1 MIRLTAW
8 SVRRPWRALAVWATV
23 TVALAALGTQ
33 LTGHLASTSIE
44 VPGSS
49 SARISDLDAR
59 AFGERAEVPVLLTGT
74 GPQVVEQRDDLMTA
88 LGALPDV
95 EVAAVPAQHL
105 PSASGG
111 GRQAQ
116 LIVARVPSQQSF
128 DGRAAERVSDVV
140 DRTVTA
146 PVTASVSGFSAIGG
160 AVSDE
165 SVKAAHDAEI
175 IAIPI
180 LLIVLL
186 LVFRS
191 PVAAGIPAVL
201 GLATVASAYGLVD
214 LVARS
219 RDITDVATPLT
230 SMLGLA
236 LGVDYALLMVSRFR
250 EFLAQGQS
258 VTDAALAS
266 GQSAGR
272 TVVFAGLTLLVTMI
286 TAMLLSPGSFLLS
299 AAVGVSAA
307 GIMGMFGALLAV
319 PAMLALLGTNIDR
332 LRIGGPIR
340 SGGSWA
346 RYADAV
352 QRRPIPAATAGLL
365 VLLAL
370 APPALG
376 LDTGPPDVRTLPSEN
391 RARLDTEAT
400 ARAIGPGWIAPARI
414 LALPD
419 ADGRAPSA
427 AAVADL
433 GRRLETVPGVRA
445 VLGPERG
452 RAGVFALTVIPA
464 GAANSPETETLIQTL
479 RAQARE
485 APPGAGD
492 VRVGGV
498 AAQLDDYRRVLSDR
512 LPVLIAALSIV
523 ALLALVVVLRALV
536 LPLISIVLNLITV
549 TASLGVLA
557 LVSTGD
563 DPLLGGAGFADILAL
578 LGMFA
583 IVFALS
589 LDYQVFIL
597 ARMREAFDH
606 TGRLDLA
613 ITESIDATGRVITGA
628 AAIMGGVFLAF
639 MATKLQTV
647 RQPGAGLVTA
657 VIIDATLVRLV
668 LLPALMRLS
677 GKWCFW
683 LPGWLDRLLPRLAL
697 EGPPQASTAT
707 GVPRPTA
714 AVGS

>member
-74 GPQVVEQRDDLMTA
+74 GPQVVEQRDQLVAA
-88 LGALPDV
+88 LGALPGV
-95 EVAAVPAQHL
+95 EVSAVPAQHL
-105 PSASGG
+105 PGASGG

-116 LIVARVPSQQSF
+116 LIVARVPSRQSF
-128 DGRAAERVSDVV
+128 DGRAAERVSEVV

-272 TVVFAGLTLLVTMI
+272 TVVFAGLTLLVTMV

-299 AAVGVSAA
+299 AAIGVSAA
-307 GIMGMFGALLAV
+307 GITGMFGALLAV

-427 AAVADL
+427 AAVVDL
-433 GRRLETVPGVRA
+433 GHRLETVPGVRA

-479 RAQARE
+479 REQARE

-492 VRVGGV
+492 VQVGGV

-523 ALLALVVVLRALV
+523 ALLALIVVLRAVV

-606 TGRLDLA
+606 TGRLDVA

-683 LPGWLDRLLPRLAL
+683 LPRWLDRLLPRLAL
-697 EGPPQASTAT
+697 EGPAQPAPPTDTTRPATAL
-707 GVPRPTA
+707 
-714 AVGS
+714 GS

>member
-1 MIRLTAW
+1 
-8 SVRRPWRALAVWATV
+8 
-23 TVALAALGTQ
+23 
-33 LTGHLASTSIE
+33 
-44 VPGSS
+44 
-49 SARISDLDAR
+49 
-59 AFGERAEVPVLLTGT
+59 
-74 GPQVVEQRDDLMTA
+74 
-88 LGALPDV
+88 
-95 EVAAVPAQHL
+95 
-105 PSASGG
+105 
-111 GRQAQ
+111 
-116 LIVARVPSQQSF
+116 
-128 DGRAAERVSDVV
+128 
-140 DRTVTA
+140 
-146 PVTASVSGFSAIGG
+146 
-160 AVSDE
+160 
-165 SVKAAHDAEI
+165 
-175 IAIPI
+175 
-180 LLIVLL
+180 
-186 LVFRS
+186 
-191 PVAAGIPAVL
+191 
-201 GLATVASAYGLVD
+201 
-214 LVARS
+214 
-219 RDITDVATPLT
+219 
-230 SMLGLA
+230 MLGLA

-258 VTDAALAS
+258 VTDAALGS

-272 TVVFAGLTLLVTMI
+272 TVVFAGLTLLVTMV

-332 LRIGGPIR
+332 LRIGGPSR
-340 SGGSWA
+340 SGGAWA

-365 VLLAL
+365 ILLAL

-376 LDTGPPDVRTLPSEN
+376 LDTGPPDVRTLPAEN

-414 LALPD
+414 IAAPN
-419 ADGRAPSA
+419 ASGRAPSA
-427 AAVADL
+427 AAVAEL
-433 GRRLETVPGVRA
+433 SGRLRTVPGVRA

-452 RAGVFALTVIPA
+452 RAGVFALTVIPS
-464 GAANSPETETLIQTL
+464 GAANSSQTDTLMQTL
-479 RAQARE
+479 RAQARA
-485 APPGAGD
+485 APPAAGQ
-492 VRVGGV
+492 VQVGGV

-512 LPVLIAALSIV
+512 LPVLIAALSLV
-523 ALLALVVVLRALV
+523 ALLALIVVLRALV

-578 LGMFA
+578 FGMFA

-639 MATKLQTV
+639 MTTKLQTV

-677 GKWCFW
+677 GSWCFW

-697 EGPPQASTAT
+697 EGPAQPVAPTDTPQPA
-707 GVPRPTA
+707 A

>member
-1 MIRLTAW
+1 MIRVTAW
-8 SVRRPWRALAVWATV
+8 SVRRPWRALAVWALV
-23 TVALAALGTQ
+23 TVSLAALGSQ
-33 LTGHLASTSIE
+33 LPGHLASTSIE

-49 SARISDLDAR
+49 SARAGEVDRR
-59 AFGERAEVPVLLTGT
+59 AFGARSEVPVLLTG
-74 GPQVVEQRDDLMTA
+74 PPSQVAKQRLALTA
-88 LGALPDV
+88 ALDALPAV
-95 EVAAVPAQHL
+95 RASAVPGRHL
-105 PSASGG
+105 PRSGDG
-111 GRQAQ
+111 ARQSQ
-116 LIVARVPSQQSF
+116 LVIARVPSVQSF
-128 DGRAAERVSDVV
+128 DGEAAERVRRVV
-140 DRTVTA
+140 DRTVTP
-146 PVTASVSGFSAIGG
+146 PVVASVTGFSAIGG
-160 AVSDE
+160 AVSEE
-165 SVKAAHDAEI
+165 SVAAAHDAEL

-191 PVAAGIPAVL
+191 PVAAGIPALL

-250 EFLAQGQS
+250 EFLADGLS
-258 VTDAALAS
+258 VTDAALSS
-266 GQSAGR
+266 GQSSGR
-272 TVVFAGLTLLVTMI
+272 TVVFAGATLLLTMI

-319 PAMLALLGTNIDR
+319 PAMLVLLGTNIDR
-332 LRIGGPIR
+332 LRIGGPSR
-340 SGGSWA
+340 SGGGWA

-352 QRRPIPAATAGLL
+352 QRRPIPATAAALV

-370 APPALG
+370 APAALG
-376 LDTGPPDVRTLPSEN
+376 LDTGPPDVRTLPSDT

-414 LALPD
+414 LAAPGPQ
-419 ADGRAPSA
+419 GRPPSP
-427 AAVADL
+427 AAVDQLRQELRSDPA
-433 GRRLETVPGVRA
+433 VQA

-452 RAGVFALTVIPA
+452 RDGVLALTVIPKR
-464 GAANSPETETLIQTL
+464 AANDPETDALLRTL
-479 RAQARE
+479 RARARE
-485 APPGAGD
+485 APAEAGQ
-492 VRVGGV
+492 VSVGGV
-498 AAQLDDYRRVLSDR
+498 AAQLGDYRRVLSAR
-512 LPVLIAALSIV
+512 LPVLIAALSVV
-523 ALLALVVVLRALV
+523 ALLALIVVLRALV
-536 LPLISIVLNLITV
+536 VPLISIVLNLITV

-557 LVSTGD
+557 LLSTGE

-578 LGMFA
+578 FGMFA

-597 ARMREAFDH
+597 ARMRESFDH

-613 ITESIDATGRVITGA
+613 ITQSIDATGRVITGA

-657 VIIDATLVRLV
+657 VLIDATLVRLV
-668 LLPALMRLS
+668 LLPATMRLA
-677 GKWCFW
+677 GRWCFW
-683 LPGWLDRLLPRLAL
+683 LPAWLDRRLPRLAL
-697 EGPPQASTAT
+697 EGPPQPTICTPPAPATA
-707 GVPRPTA
+707 RQL
-714 AVGS
+714 